1 METRSSY
8 AMNLAS
14 GSLLSVAYILALLS
28 TAVVGLPTHTVTWQE
43 YSLLILSVIGIGII
57 CAIAF
62 PRIWRTGPRPR
73 LWLTATLVAVIAL
86 LYVQLRLPQ
95 PELNDISQF
104 VASGQDTAQG
114 QVVTIQGN
122 VETVPRLTRSQKG
135 QFWLEATQLTEL
147 ESNENRGTTT
157 RGVTGKLYVTV
168 PLLQSTGLFPGQT
181 ISVTGVLYKPKPAA
195 NPGGFDFATYLAKE
209 GAFAGLSGR
218 QVSFPD
224 ENQQPTW
231 GWWMLRQRIIH
242 AQVRQLGSPTGLLL
256 SSIVL
261 GRKAVDL
268 PYDIRDLFIQTG
280 FAHILAASGFHVSLI
295 LGSVLALTKRW
306 GTKTQFGIGLTALLI
321 YVGLTGLQPSVLRA
335 AIMGVGALVALLT
348 HRQVKPLGSLLLA
361 ATILLIINPLWIWD
375 LGFQLS
381 FLATLGL
388 LVTVPPLVK
397 NLDWLP
403 SVIAALIA
411 VPLAALL
418 WTLPLQLYVFG
429 MIAPYSVVANI
440 IGTPLIS
447 LISLGGFL
455 SALVALISPLAGS
468 AIAGLLYYPL
478 QGLLELVR
486 FFNAL
491 PASSVALGTI
501 SLAQLLL
508 LYGLIGITC
517 ISSRVQL
524 RGVLA
529 GVIALTIIVLP
540 IWQTRLEQFQV
551 TVLAGDQE
559 QVVVIQDQGQ
569 VTLIN
574 SGETDTANF
583 TILPFLQKQGINQVD
598 WAVAVDSQPRFRS
611 GWVSILESLPV
622 KRFYDLAHSEPLP
635 TDTEAIAEAVQSQ
648 NGIYEVVSTEQRLA
662 VGATGSGEKTTL
674 ELIKAQPPIV
684 QLQIKDQTWL
694 LLGDMPPD
702 EQNQFTQ
709 RSNLPQI
716 QVLWWSGEP
725 LTPRLVDIL
734 QPKVAIASAD
744 VIEPQAAKVLQN
756 AQVEL
761 YWTGRDGA
769 IQWTPEQGFETT
781 LEANRT

>member
-1 METRSSY
+1 
-8 AMNLAS
+8 MNLAR
-14 GSLLSVAYILALLS
+14 GSLLSLAYILGLLS
-28 TAVVGLPTHTVTWQE
+28 TAIVGLPTRNVSWQE
-43 YSLLILSVIGIGII
+43 YSLLIASVIGIGII
-57 CAIAF
+57 CAIAL
-62 PRIWRTGPRPR
+62 PRIWRTGPRAR
-73 LWLTATLVAVIAL
+73 LWLTASFIAVVALV
-86 LYVQLRLPQ
+86 YVQLRLPQ
-95 PELNDISQF
+95 PELNDISKLVSSFQ
-104 VASGQDTAQG
+104 GTMQG
-114 QVVTIQGN
+114 QVVTIQGK
-122 VETVPRLTRSQKG
+122 VETVPRLTRSLKG
-135 QFWLEATQLTEL
+135 QFWLEATQLNEL
-147 ESNENRGTTT
+147 ESNENRGATT

-231 GWWMLRQRIIH
+231 GWWMLRERIIQ
-242 AQVRQLGSPTGLLL
+242 AQVRQLESPAGPLL

-268 PYDIRDLFIQTG
+268 PYDIRDLFISTG

-295 LGSVLALTKRW
+295 LGSVLALTKPW
-306 GTKTQFGIGLTALLI
+306 GTKAQFGIGLTALLI

-335 AIMGVGALVALLT
+335 AIMGLGALVALLT

-397 NLDWLP
+397 HLDWLP
-403 SVIAALIA
+403 SVIAALFA

-429 MIAPYSVVANI
+429 MIAPYSVVVNI
-440 IGTPLIS
+440 IATPLIS

-491 PASSVALGTI
+491 PGSSVALGTI

-524 RGVLA
+524 RGLLA
-529 GVIALTIIVLP
+529 GMIALTIVVLP
-540 IWQTRLEQFQV
+540 IWQTQLEQFQV
-551 TVLAGDQE
+551 TVLAADQE
-559 QVVVIQDQGQ
+559 QVVVIQDHGQ

-598 WAVAVDSQPRFRS
+598 WAVAVDSQPLLRS

-635 TDTEAIAEAVQSQ
+635 NDTQAIAEAVQSQ

-662 VGATGSGEKTTL
+662 VGSTGSGDKTTL
-674 ELIKAQPPIV
+674 ELIKAQPPVV
-684 QLQIKDQTWL
+684 QLQIKDQVWL
-694 LLGDMPPD
+694 LLADMAPD
-702 EQNQFTQ
+702 EQNQFAQTG
-709 RSNLPQI
+709 NLPQI
-716 QVLWWSGEP
+716 QVLLWSGEP
-725 LTPRLVDIL
+725 LTPRLVEGL
-734 QPKVAIASAD
+734 KPEVAIALAEI
-744 VIEPQAAKVLQN
+744 IEPQAAKLLQN

-781 LEANRT
+781 LEANRTDAALL

>member
-1 METRSSY
+1 
-8 AMNLAS
+8 MNLAR
-14 GSLLSVAYILALLS
+14 GSLLSLAYILGLLS
-28 TAVVGLPTHTVTWQE
+28 TAIVGLPTRNVSWQE
-43 YSLLILSVIGIGII
+43 YSLLIASVIGIGII
-57 CAIAF
+57 CAIAL
-62 PRIWRTGPRPR
+62 PRIWRTGPRAR
-73 LWLTATLVAVIAL
+73 LWLTASFIAVVALV
-86 LYVQLRLPQ
+86 YVQLRLPQ
-95 PELNDISQF
+95 PELNDISKLVSSFQ
-104 VASGQDTAQG
+104 GTMQG
-114 QVVTIQGN
+114 QVVTIQGK
-122 VETVPRLTRSQKG
+122 VETVPRLTRSLKG
-135 QFWLEATQLTEL
+135 QFWLEATQLNEL
-147 ESNENRGTTT
+147 ESNENRGATT

-231 GWWMLRQRIIH
+231 GWWILRERIIQ
-242 AQVRQLGSPTGLLL
+242 AQVRQLGSPTGPLL

-268 PYDIRDLFIQTG
+268 PYDIRDLFISTG

-295 LGSVLALTKRW
+295 LGSVLALTKPW
-306 GTKTQFGIGLTALLI
+306 GTKAQFGIGLTALLI

-335 AIMGVGALVALLT
+335 AIMGLGALVALLT

-397 NLDWLP
+397 HLDWLP
-403 SVIAALIA
+403 SVIAALFA

-429 MIAPYSVVANI
+429 MIASYSVVVNI
-440 IGTPLIS
+440 IATPLIS

-491 PASSVALGTI
+491 PGSSVALGTI

-524 RGVLA
+524 RGLLA
-529 GVIALTIIVLP
+529 GMIALTIVVLP
-540 IWQTRLEQFQV
+540 IWQTQLEQFQV
-551 TVLAGDQE
+551 TVLAADQE
-559 QVVVIQDQGQ
+559 QVVVIQDHGQ

-598 WAVAVDSQPRFRS
+598 WAVAVDSQPLLRS

-635 TDTEAIAEAVQSQ
+635 NDTQAIAQAVQSQ

-662 VGATGSGEKTTL
+662 VGSTGSGEKTTL
-674 ELIKAQPPIV
+674 ELIKAQPPVV
-684 QLQIKDQTWL
+684 QLQIKDQVWL
-694 LLGDMPPD
+694 LLADMAPD
-702 EQNQFTQ
+702 EQNQFAQTG
-709 RSNLPQI
+709 NLPQI
-716 QVLWWSGEP
+716 QVLLWSGEP
-725 LTPRLVDIL
+725 LTPRLVEGLKPD
-734 QPKVAIASAD
+734 VAIALAEI
-744 VIEPQAAKVLQN
+744 IEPQAAKVLQN

-781 LEANRT
+781 LEANRTDAALL

>member
-1 METRSSY
+1 
-8 AMNLAS
+8 MNLAR
-14 GSLLSVAYILALLS
+14 GSLLSLAYILGLLS
-28 TAVVGLPTHTVTWQE
+28 TAIVGLPTRNVSWQE
-43 YSLLILSVIGIGII
+43 YSLLIVSVIGIGII
-57 CAIAF
+57 CAIAL
-62 PRIWRTGPRPR
+62 PRIWRTGPRAR
-73 LWLTATLVAVIAL
+73 LWLTASFIAVVALV
-86 LYVQLRLPQ
+86 YVQLRLPQ
-95 PELNDISQF
+95 PELNDISKLVSSFQ
-104 VASGQDTAQG
+104 GTMQG
-114 QVVTIQGN
+114 QVVTIQGE
-122 VETVPRLTRSQKG
+122 VETVPRLTRSLKG
-135 QFWLEATQLTEL
+135 QFWLEATQLNEL
-147 ESNENRGTTT
+147 ESNENRGATT

-231 GWWMLRQRIIH
+231 GWWMLRERIIQ
-242 AQVRQLGSPTGLLL
+242 AQVRQLESPAGPLL

-268 PYDIRDLFIQTG
+268 PYDIRDLFISTG

-295 LGSVLALTKRW
+295 LGSVLALTKPW
-306 GTKTQFGIGLTALLI
+306 GTKAQFGIGLTALLI

-335 AIMGVGALVALLT
+335 AIMGLGALVALLT

-397 NLDWLP
+397 HLDWLP
-403 SVIAALIA
+403 SVIAALFA

-429 MIAPYSVVANI
+429 MIAPYSVVVNI
-440 IGTPLIS
+440 IATPLIS

-491 PASSVALGTI
+491 PGSSVALGTI

-517 ISSRVQL
+517 LSSRVQL
-524 RGVLA
+524 RGLLA
-529 GVIALTIIVLP
+529 GMIALTIVVLP
-540 IWQTRLEQFQV
+540 IWQTQLEQFQV
-551 TVLAGDQE
+551 TVLAADQE
-559 QVVVIQDQGQ
+559 QVVVIQDHGQ

-598 WAVAVDSQPRFRS
+598 WAVAVDSQPLLRS

-635 TDTEAIAEAVQSQ
+635 NDTQAIAEAVQSQ

-662 VGATGSGEKTTL
+662 VGSTGSGDKTTL
-674 ELIKAQPPIV
+674 ELIKAQPPVV
-684 QLQIKDQTWL
+684 QLQIKDQVWL
-694 LLGDMPPD
+694 LLADMAPD
-702 EQNQFTQ
+702 EQNQFAQTG
-709 RSNLPQI
+709 NLPQI
-716 QVLWWSGEP
+716 QVLLWSGES
-725 LTPRLVDIL
+725 LTPRLVEGL
-734 QPKVAIASAD
+734 KPEVAIALAEI
-744 VIEPQAAKVLQN
+744 IEPQAAKLLQN

-781 LEANRT
+781 LEANRTDAALL